1 MKNAGRYAGLTTL
14 CAAVSL
20 IAAGCGSGTP
30 GGSPTNPTRSSQTA
44 EQGQGHG
51 QGQGDGQGQGEGQ
64 GQSPTAPPGMP
75 VQTQQNEVE
84 FTGQVTALV
93 GTCPTLRLTISG
105 NAIVTSGSTAFDKLP
120 CPQVRVGQTVE
131 IKGTRQADGSVSA
144 SRVHTEDAPDN
155 DPARDDE
162 VSGTLSQ
169 LAGRCPSIT
178 FTAGGRR
185 IATNGATEFKDG
197 SCAALANGNP
207 IEAKGTTQADGSL
220 LASRV
225 ERKR

>member
-1 MKNAGRYAGLTTL
+1 M
-14 CAAVSL
+14 
-20 IAAGCGSGTP
+20 
-30 GGSPTNPTRSSQTA
+30 
-44 EQGQGHG
+44 
-51 QGQGDGQGQGEGQ
+51 
-64 GQSPTAPPGMP
+64 PPSTP
-75 VQTQQNEVE
+75 VQNQQNEVE
-84 FTGQVTALV
+84 FSGQLTALA

-105 NAIVTSGSTAFDKLP
+105 NAIVTSGSTAFDNLP

-131 IKGTRQADGSVSA
+131 IKAARQADGSVSA
-144 SRVHTEDAPDN
+144 SRVHTENAPDN

-178 FTAGGRR
+178 FAAGGRR

-197 SCAALANGNP
+197 SCAALANGNS
-207 IEAKGTTQADGSL
+207 IEARGTTRADGSL